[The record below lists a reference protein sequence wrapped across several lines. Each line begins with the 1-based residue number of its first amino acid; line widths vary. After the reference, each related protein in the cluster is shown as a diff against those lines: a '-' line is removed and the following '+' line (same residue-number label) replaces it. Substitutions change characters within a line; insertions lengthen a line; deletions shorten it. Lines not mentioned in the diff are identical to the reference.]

1 MEGSPVIPLAEA
13 LKEYSAL
20 VRGVPDDRWQT
31 PTPCSEWTVRDLV
44 NHMTGGNLFVSSLLD
59 GAERPG
65 PEEMARRQTVDFL
78 GADPVASFDA
88 SADVLI
94 EAFSRP
100 GALERVLS
108 MPIGT
113 VPGAAV
119 AGLRLTETVVHG
131 WDTRNRNKEQPIPFS
146 DQAVDAALTFTR
158 RALTGAAAGQSCL
171 RAGGGARRRRRAAA
185 GTGRAC
191 SGATAPGHRGRPD
204 AFAEPAPRAVEGT
217 QPRIAARLS
226 QPSRTNR

>member
-1 MEGSPVIPLAEA
+1 MDDSPVTPLAEA
-13 LKEYSAL
+13 LGEYSAL

-65 PEEMARRQTVDFL
+65 PEEMARRRTADFL

-100 GALERVLS
+100 GALVRVLS

-131 WDTRNRNKEQPIPFS
+131 WDLATATEQPIPFS

-158 RALTGAAAGQSCL
+158 SALTALPPGNRAFGPAVGHTDDAAPLQVL
-171 RAGGGARRRRRAAA
+171 VRLL
-185 GTGRAC
+185 GRDT
-191 SGATAPGHRGRPD
+191 SWTPRP
-204 AFAEPAPRAVEGT
+204 A
-217 QPRIAARLS
+217 
-226 QPSRTNR
+226 